1 MWDKVVHIRLSI
13 KELLIIGFKSISY
26 GVIVLVVFMSA
37 NYFLLWLEYITV
49 IAIIILIKLI
59 TMNVEISG

>member
-1 MWDKVVHIRLSI
+1 M
-13 KELLIIGFKSISY
+13 
-26 GVIVLVVFMSA
+26 LVVFMSA